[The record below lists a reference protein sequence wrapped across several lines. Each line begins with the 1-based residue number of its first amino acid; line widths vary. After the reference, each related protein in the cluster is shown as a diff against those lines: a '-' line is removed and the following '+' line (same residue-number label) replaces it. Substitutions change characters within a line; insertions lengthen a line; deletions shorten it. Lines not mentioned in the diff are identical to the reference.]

1 MNTGLLDR
9 QGRAGERWFDW
20 SARDQQGRMQRGRS
34 RAGGENQL
42 RALLRRRGLGA
53 IELQAVQAA
62 RMRPVRARQVAQLTR
77 QLAALLRAG
86 LPLLQALQMLSRTQT
101 HSGVVHLLERLHVD
115 LENGMS
121 LTAALARQGSV
132 FGALYVALIEAGE
145 ASGRLD
151 VMLERLADHLE
162 KTQALARRVRAALFY
177 PAVVLT
183 VALLVLVVIM
193 VAVVPAFEKV
203 FASFGAQLPWATQ
216 WVIDVS
222 RSFVRWGPFLLAGLL
237 ALSIVLA
244 RAWRR
249 SPAFVRWVDDALL
262 ALPVWGALLRQAAVA
277 RWSRTLATLLSAGLP
292 LTDALNSVRGACGH
306 PAYAQA
312 TLRVRD
318 EVVRGSSLRLAMAPS
333 PLFSPLLAQMCAIGE
348 ESGTLEHLLQKV
360 ADFEEAELDERIGYW
375 SGLIEPVT
383 VLVLGVMIG
392 ALVLALYLPIFQM
405 GQIV

>member
-101 HSGVVHLLERLHVD
+101 HIGVVHLLERLHVD

-162 KTQALARRVRAALFY
+162 KRRPW
-177 PAVVLT
+177 PAVC
-183 VALLVLVVIM
+183 
-193 VAVVPAFEKV
+193 
-203 FASFGAQLPWATQ
+203 AQPCFT
-216 WVIDVS
+216 
-222 RSFVRWGPFLLAGLL
+222 RRW
-237 ALSIVLA
+237 
-244 RAWRR
+244 
-249 SPAFVRWVDDALL
+249 
-262 ALPVWGALLRQAAVA
+262 
-277 RWSRTLATLLSAGLP
+277 
-292 LTDALNSVRGACGH
+292 C
-306 PAYAQA
+306 
-312 TLRVRD
+312 
-318 EVVRGSSLRLAMAPS
+318 
-333 PLFSPLLAQMCAIGE
+333 
-348 ESGTLEHLLQKV
+348 
-360 ADFEEAELDERIGYW
+360 
-375 SGLIEPVT
+375 
-383 VLVLGVMIG
+383 
-392 ALVLALYLPIFQM
+392 
-405 GQIV
+405 